1 MKNKKIVIAGGSG
14 FIGQAIACFF
24 GKENEIII
32 LGRSV
37 KNHENNL
44 YDANKAESLSCSI
57 KQITWDGKTL
67 GDWVRQLEG
76 ADIVINLTGKSVN
89 CRYHAKQKKEII
101 GSRINATKAMGK
113 AIRQCVHPPKL
124 WINAASATI
133 YRHSIDHPQDEYNG
147 VISEMKKDN
156 MPWSFI
162 DQLRSQ
168 KNRFVT
174 SLFYGKKSRHYK
186 DLDLDFSVL
195 VCKEWEKTFFEQRSP
210 FTRKVALRTAITLG
224 KGGVI
229 TPYLNLCKF
238 GLGGSQGTGQQMFS
252 WVHIEDVCRFIEW
265 LYYNKEV
272 EGIYNCVSPHAVK
285 NSYLMQ
291 ALRKAIGK
299 NFGLSGPAWLLEF
312 GAWVIRTETELMLK
326 SRWVYPKRSQD
337 EGFVYKYLRIEQA
350 IDEIVNPKFV

>member
-37 KNHENNL
+37 KDHENNL
-44 YDANKAESLSCSI
+44 YGARRAEPATGSI
-57 KQITWDGKTL
+57 KQVTWDAKTV
-67 GDWVRQLEG
+67 GEWVRQLEN
-76 ADIVINLTGKSVN
+76 ADIVINLAGKSVN
-89 CRYHAKQKKEII
+89 CRYHAKQKRKII
-101 GSRINATKAMGK
+101 NSRINATKAIGQ
-113 AIRQCVHPPKL
+113 AIRQCIHPPKL
-124 WINAASATI
+124 WVNAASATI

-147 VISEMKKDN
+147 VISEKKKDN

-168 KNRFVT
+168 KNKFIA
-174 SLFYGKKSRHYK
+174 SLLYGKKSQQYK
-186 DLDLDFSVL
+186 NLDLDFSVL
-195 VCKEWEKTFFEQRSP
+195 VCKEWEKAFFEQRSP

-229 TPYLNLCKF
+229 TPYLNLCKC
-238 GLGGSQGTGQQMFS
+238 GLGGKHGNGQQMFS
-252 WVHIEDVCRFIEW
+252 WVHIDDVCRFIEW

-272 EGIYNCVSPHAVK
+272 EGIYNCVAPHAVN

-291 ALRKAIGK
+291 VLRKAIGK
-299 NFGLSGPAWLLEF
+299 KIGLPTPSWLLEL
-312 GAWVIRTETELMLK
+312 GAWIIGTETELMLK

-337 EGFVYKYLRIEQA
+337 DGFVYKYARIEQA
-350 IDEIVNPKFV
+350 IDEIVKA